1 MWKILH
7 CGNPTLFEPL
17 CFREKNNTY
26 FILNRKKIFSISL
39 NQITCFM
46 DINLIF
52 RASVDMMILNKLEIM
67 FNLITFFGKNRNW
80 IEN

>member
-1 MWKILH
+1 
-7 CGNPTLFEPL
+7 
-17 CFREKNNTY
+17 
-26 FILNRKKIFSISL
+26 
-39 NQITCFM
+39 M